1 VAGEYHASATCRS
14 QCVAPPTAA
23 DSQVYEQGV
32 SSDHFAG
39 LSCTARRGRTTA
51 SAARA
56 NRTAQADAEACP
68 AVAGQPVW
76 ADLAGFSSRRC
87 QFLALQGALLDAAL
101 IAIAHVPHPSRYPLR
116 CAVRGDLRGRSSR
129 LGGFQATAGHG
140 GPSRRT
146 LRSATPDCLPLGCWS
161 SRRHRYA
168 ATIAST
174 SPRHSPT
181 RFWSA
186 SR

>member
-1 VAGEYHASATCRS
+1 MRKPRLASPGDRARNGHAIGPGGCKCQVRQAGFEPATRCLEGSCSVRLSYGRSEIIVPGEYHASATCRS
-14 QCVAPPTAA
+14 QCVAALTPA
-23 DSQVYEQGV
+23 DSQVYEQAVGR
-32 SSDHFAG
+32 DHFAG
-39 LSCTARRGRTTA
+39 LSRTARRGRTTA

-56 NRTAQADAEACP
+56 NRTTQADAEACP
-68 AVAGQPVW
+68 AVA
-76 ADLAGFSSRRC
+76 
-87 QFLALQGALLDAAL
+87 
-101 IAIAHVPHPSRYPLR
+101 
-116 CAVRGDLRGRSSR
+116 
-129 LGGFQATAGHG
+129 GGFQATAGHG